1 MTVAVLVVVLA
12 VTAGFL
18 VRAVAARRRVE
29 RRVEAAVDRLEGALP
44 DLGRGPG
51 GQPAP
56 VRLERAAGAA
66 AAALDEAHITARRL
80 AGALEAVPHGV
91 VVCDPAGREVF
102 RNRAAAAFS
111 GGRHGAA
118 LVERA
123 VQEQLR
129 AARAGRSEP
138 RVLELYGP
146 PPVVLAISAAP
157 LDQASGTG
165 AVAVVDD
172 VSERRRLEAVRRD
185 FVANMGHELKT
196 PVGALG
202 LLGDTIASEDDP
214 AVTRRLAERMAGEAV
229 RVGRIVDDLLDLSHI
244 EAEEVPRREPVA
256 VHAVVAEAVER
267 ARPLA
272 GARSITIDT
281 AGVGG
286 GHTVSGDRRQLVSA
300 VVNLLDNAC
309 KYSDEGSTVEIRSRS
324 AGATVEI
331 DVRDSG
337 IGIPARDLERV
348 FERFYRVDP
357 ARSRQTGG
365 TGLGLSIVRHVASNH
380 GGDVRVASREG
391 EGSTFTLRLPSASA
405 GAHAG
410 EVAGPATGPAATEA
424 EAR

>member
-18 VRAVAARRRVE
+18 VRAVVARRRTE
-29 RRVEAAVDRLEGALP
+29 RRVEVAAERLERALP
-44 DLGRGPG
+44 DLGPGPG

-56 VRLERAAGAA
+56 VRLERGVGAA
-66 AAALDEAHITARRL
+66 AAGLDEARVTARRL

-91 VVCDPAGREVF
+91 VVCDPTGREVF
-102 RNRAAAAFS
+102 RNQAAAGFAGS
-111 GGRHGAA
+111 RHGAA

-129 AARAGRSEP
+129 AARAGTSEP

-157 LDQASGTG
+157 LDQPSGTG

-202 LLGDTIASEDDP
+202 LLADTIASEDDP

-229 RVGRIVDDLLDLSHI
+229 RVGRIVDDLLDLSRI
-244 EAEEVPRREPVA
+244 EAEEAPRREPVP
-256 VHAVVAEAVER
+256 VHSVVAEAVER

-272 GARSITIDT
+272 GARRITIDG
-281 AGVGG
+281 AGLPRHHV
-286 GHTVSGDRRQLVSA
+286 VRGDRGQLVSA
-300 VVNLLDNAC
+300 VVNLLENAC
-309 KYSDEGSTVEIRSRS
+309 KYSDEGSTVEVRSRS

-365 TGLGLSIVRHVASNH
+365 TGLGLSIVRHVATNH

-391 EGSTFTLRLPSASA
+391 EGSTFTLRLPSAPA
-405 GAHAG
+405 GAD
-410 EVAGPATGPAATEA
+410 AGPATAPAAKEA

>member
-1 MTVAVLVVVLA
+1 
-12 VTAGFL
+12 
-18 VRAVAARRRVE
+18 
-29 RRVEAAVDRLEGALP
+29 
-44 DLGRGPG
+44 
-51 GQPAP
+51 
-56 VRLERAAGAA
+56 
-66 AAALDEAHITARRL
+66 
-80 AGALEAVPHGV
+80 V

-102 RNRAAAAFS
+102 RNPAAAGFA

-118 LVERA
+118 LVEQA
-123 VQEQLR
+123 VEEQLA

-157 LDQASGTG
+157 LEQPSGTG

-202 LLGDTIASEDDP
+202 LLADTIASEDDA

-229 RVGRIVDDLLDLSHI
+229 RVGRIVDDLLDLSRI
-244 EAEEVPRREPVA
+244 EAEETPRREPVP
-256 VHAVVAEAVER
+256 VQAVVTEAVER
-267 ARPLA
+267 VRPLA
-272 GARSITIDT
+272 GARGIAIDT
-281 AGVGG
+281 TGLDPR
-286 GHTVSGDRRQLVSA
+286 HTVRGDRRQLVSA
-300 VVNLLDNAC
+300 VGNLLDNAC
-309 KYSDEGSTVEIRSRS
+309 KYSDEGSTVEVRSRA
-324 AGATVEI
+324 AGVAVEV

-365 TGLGLSIVRHVASNH
+365 TGLGLSIVRHVATNH
-380 GGDVRVASREG
+380 GGDVRVTSREG
-391 EGSTFTLRLPSASA
+391 EGSTFTLRLPSAPA
-405 GAHAG
+405 GAG
-410 EVAGPATGPAATEA
+410 EPPGPVPARTATEA
-424 EAR
+424 ETG